1 VRDIANASGSSV
13 YHTGYDAFG
22 AKVSESGAGADRWG
36 FTGREHDTDTGLRY
50 HRARYVDL
58 VLGRWM
64 SNDPI
69 GFDAG
74 DVNLYRYVR
83 NSPTAFTD
91 PLGQQVYIV
100 PSAPWGLHMNIV
112 AYAPNTGATQVYG
125 GGGPGAVG
133 SGQQVPYL
141 AGPAPIT
148 TERPGWTP
156 PFNAIPVSSAYES
169 YQEEVAALNDAYEHL
184 NQVPVYQAETGPN
197 SNTYAHQLLI
207 NAGFKIPDWRR
218 PIRPPGLHLSP
229 NQWAPYGWN
238 YDGPYKYDGPLF
250 DENGKPKW
258 PWHGRPIP
266 PNGIIHNTY
275 RIYVKDQQGYS
286 HLIYYTPGEPNY
298 TIFHTHSKSD
308 GVHTPK

>member
-112 AYAPNTGATQVYG
+112 AYASLRRRGPRGCRLWAT
-125 GGGPGAVG
+125 
-133 SGQQVPYL
+133 S
-141 AGPAPIT
+141 PI
-148 TERPGWTP
+148 
-156 PFNAIPVSSAYES
+156 
-169 YQEEVAALNDAYEHL
+169 L
-184 NQVPVYQAETGPN
+184 
-197 SNTYAHQLLI
+197 
-207 NAGFKIPDWRR
+207 
-218 PIRPPGLHLSP
+218 
-229 NQWAPYGWN
+229 
-238 YDGPYKYDGPLF
+238 
-250 DENGKPKW
+250 
-258 PWHGRPIP
+258 GRPCSYHHRAP
-266 PNGIIHNTY
+266 RLDSAVQRDPCLL
-275 RIYVKDQQGYS
+275 RV
-286 HLIYYTPGEPNY
+286 
-298 TIFHTHSKSD
+298 
-308 GVHTPK
+308 